1 MSKEVA
7 NTKEAL
13 PVVST
18 VFDQLIEEEDLG
30 LDFKIDE
37 LKIPYIGQVQM
48 ASKCL
53 IKKNERYIEGIELGD
68 IYNNITGQFWK
79 GDEGIKFVVCARER
93 VYLVKNTS
101 PEGGTLEQLP
111 ETDERVRKLKSMGPR
126 GGNQMPLTEETE
138 LCKTDRFYVLI
149 LDESGARIPGL
160 LECSKSKLAASE
172 QTMSIMANLAK
183 HKREWTDEEIS
194 FAKKHG
200 KKIDKGQKLTPAM
213 WTSVWHYTSVEAVNK
228 DGRPY
233 QNYKVKFDSHIHIT
247 EENTGLLNE
256 IKEFAS
262 SVVSGDVSLAEDNPT
277 EDSLREEPEQH
288 SAF

>member
-93 VYLVKNTS
+93 IF
-101 PEGGTLEQLP
+101 G
-111 ETDERVRKLKSMGPR
+111 
-126 GGNQMPLTEETE
+126 
-138 LCKTDRFYVLI
+138 
-149 LDESGARIPGL
+149 
-160 LECSKSKLAASE
+160 
-172 QTMSIMANLAK
+172 
-183 HKREWTDEEIS
+183 
-194 FAKKHG
+194 KKH
-200 KKIDKGQKLTPAM
+200 
-213 WTSVWHYTSVEAVNK
+213 
-228 DGRPY
+228 
-233 QNYKVKFDSHIHIT
+233 IT
-247 EENTGLLNE
+247 RRWNIRAATRN
-256 IKEFAS
+256 
-262 SVVSGDVSLAEDNPT
+262 
-277 EDSLREEPEQH
+277 
-288 SAF
+288 